1 MVRAVWFHRLSALT
15 WALASVPALLFWQ
28 TSVLFV
34 IIASI
39 YANVKSD
46 WTAAVAADDR
56 TVLTELCNLRE
67 EIAALRAELRGEAA

>member
-1 MVRAVWFHRLSALT
+1 MARSVWFHRTCAVV
-15 WALASVPALLFWQ
+15 WALALVPAVLFWQ

-34 IIASI
+34 IIASV

-56 TVLTELCNLRE
+56 TVLNELCTVRAELAE
-67 EIAALRAELRGEAA
+67 LRAELKGEAA